1 MHRLSRTFLRGSPLI
16 ALVTASLS
24 PVQAQDTQAGGVENV
39 VVSTSRVSIAGYS
52 QPTPVTIIDEAQ
64 LQRDAYANISD
75 ALQQLPQLAIPPSSY
90 SNQNGNGAAG
100 TAGENLLNLRGLG
113 QIRTLVLFDGQ
124 RVVASNILGG
134 VDIDT
139 IPSELV
145 SRVDVVTGGASA
157 AWGADAVAGV
167 VNFVLDKRF
176 NGLKGDVQLGDTYN
190 DKYESLKA
198 QFAWGGDILGGR
210 GHLILA
216 GDALVHPQVVTQSAE
231 PWFRDTH
238 LVSNPSYVKGSGQS
252 QLILADDVGIASAT
266 RGGLIVASPAVAA
279 SKSPTGVAVPAN
291 SLRGIQFV
299 GNGVLQTVNFGNVTA
314 GTLSNGGS
322 LTGADGE
329 QPWTVIAQPNNQYTF
344 FGYGSY
350 ALTDTIHASLQ
361 VNYGYFTGKDFAQT
375 VLQTAENVTADNPYI
390 PASLKA
396 TMTANGIPSFTMGI
410 INSSNFDNRTVTNDD
425 YFKVA
430 QGGTGPTIFKN
441 QRQLMRVVFTLDGS
455 IGNNWHWSAYYEHS
469 TVRFWTHAWANVYQP
484 NLLLAE
490 DAVSVTSANVGSTGL
505 ALGSIACR
513 STLTNPSNGCVPL
526 DIFGENVASAAAV
539 KYVTGNNRDFED
551 MQTNQDM
558 AEISAQGTLPWGL
571 PAGPVAVAFGASYRK
586 EAGRIAAEPGGIS
599 TSWGVGNYVNFAG
612 QYNIEEGFA
621 EIDAPLLK
629 DDWVQSLDFTGAG
642 RMTSYSTSGLVETW
656 KLGLISQVNE
666 DFRLRTTWS
675 VDIRAPALNELFA
688 TALILNGS
696 DRDPKTGISVTDF
709 SDTTGNPNLRP
720 EVART
725 VSGGIVFTP
734 HWIEGF
740 QLSADWYSIHLTGEI
755 AAITKNQIL
764 AACTLNINDPL
775 CSQLIFKGPGGALSS
790 VILQPINIA
799 SLSTSGLDL
808 QGNYTTPFWEGDLSL
823 QASANYVDEITQT
836 QPGVAT
842 NDYAGVLGAGGAS
855 LFTGAPKWKGAL
867 SATYAA
873 GAYSFTVQGRWMG
886 TAILNNAWNDGNLAT
901 AATVDMVPSSVFH
914 VPVTAYLDLRGSYK
928 WTDNLSVYGAIDNL
942 TNVPPPLVPLY
953 SGNIIHAIPSSPFAY
968 DLIGRQFRIGVRFA
982 Q

>member
-1 MHRLSRTFLRGSPLI
+1 MR
-16 ALVTASLS
+16 
-24 PVQAQDTQAGGVENV
+24 
-39 VVSTSRVSIAGYS
+39 
-52 QPTPVTIIDEAQ
+52 
-64 LQRDAYANISD
+64 RDAYANISD
-75 ALQQLPQLAIPPSSY
+75 ALQKLPQLSIPPSSY
-90 SNQNGNGAAG
+90 SNQNGNAAAG
-100 TAGENLLNLRGLG
+100 TEGENLLNLRNLG

-139 IPSELV
+139 LPSMLV
-145 SRVDVVTGGASA
+145 SRVDVVTAGASA
-157 AWGADAVAGV
+157 AWGSDAVAGV
-167 VNFVLDKRF
+167 VNFVLDKKF
-176 NGLKGDVQLGDTYN
+176 DGLKGDVQFGDTTN

-198 QFAWGGDILGGR
+198 QIAWGEDIFGGR

-231 PWFRDTH
+231 PWFRDTS

-279 SKSPTGVAVPAN
+279 SKSPAGIAVPAN

-329 QPWTVIAQPNNQYTF
+329 QPWTIIAQPNSQYTF

-350 ALTDTIHASLQ
+350 ELTDTIRASLQ

-410 INSSNFDNRTVTNDD
+410 INSNNFDNRTVTNDD

-430 QGGTGPTIFKN
+430 QNGMGPTILKN
-441 QRQLMRVVFTLDGS
+441 QRQLMRAVFTLDGS
-455 IGNNWHWSAYYEHS
+455 IGNGWYWSAYYEHS
-469 TVRFWTHAWANVYQP
+469 TVRFWAHAWANIYQP

-490 DAVSVTSANVGSTGL
+490 DAVSVTSANAAGTGL
-505 ALGSIACR
+505 PLGSIACR

-526 DIFGENVASAAAV
+526 NIFGENVASAAAV
-539 KYVTGNNRDFED
+539 KYVTANNRDFED

-571 PAGPVAVAFGASYRK
+571 PAGPVAVALGASYRK
-586 EAGRIAAEPGGIS
+586 EAGRVAAEPGGIS
-599 TSWGVGNYVNFAG
+599 TSWAVANYVNFAG

-621 EIDAPLLK
+621 EINAPLLK

-656 KLGLISQVNE
+656 KLGLTSQVNE
-666 DFRLRTTWS
+666 DLRLRTTWS

-696 DRDPKTGISVTDF
+696 DRDPKTGMGVTDF
-709 SDTTGNPNLRP
+709 SNTRGNPNLRP

-725 VSGGIVFTP
+725 ISGGIILTP

-755 AAITKNQIL
+755 AAISKNTIL
-764 AACTLNINDPL
+764 ATCTLNINDPL
-775 CSQLIFKGPGGALSS
+775 CSQLIFNGPGGALSG

-808 QGNYTTPFWEGDLSL
+808 QGNYTMSFWQGDLSF
-823 QASANYVDEITQT
+823 QAIANYVDEITQT

-842 NDYAGVLGAGGAS
+842 NDYAGVMGAGS
-855 LFTGAPKWKGAL
+855 PPLFTGAPKWKGVL
-867 SATYAA
+867 SATYDA
-873 GAYSFTVQGRWMG
+873 GPYAFTVQGRWYG
-886 TAILNNAWNDGNLAT
+886 TGILNNAWNDGNLAT
-901 AATVDMVPSSVFH
+901 AATADMVPSSVFH
-914 VPVTAYLDLRGSYK
+914 VPVTAYLDLRASYK
-928 WTDNLSVYGAIDNL
+928 WTDNLSVYGAIDNS
-942 TNVPPPLVPLY
+942 TNAPPPLVPLF
-953 SGNIIHAIPSSPFAY
+953 SGNIIHMVPTSPFTY
-968 DLIGRQFRIGVRFA
+968 DLLGRQFRIGVRFA